1 MRIADRRRAL
11 HSAFHEYVRGVF
23 AETDKRSHALRA
35 TRVLWL
41 RGLAS
46 GMRRQLVAKLKR
58 LT

>member
-1 MRIADRRRAL
+1 MSLVVRRRAL

-23 AETDKRSHALRA
+23 AETAKRSPALRA

-41 RGLAS
+41 RSLAS
-46 GMRRQLVAKLKR
+46 GLRRQLVPKLKR

>member
-1 MRIADRRRAL
+1 MRVVVRRRAL

-23 AETDKRSHALRA
+23 ADTAKHSHALRA

-41 RGLAS
+41 RSLAG

>member
-1 MRIADRRRAL
+1 MRLVVRRRAL

-23 AETDKRSHALRA
+23 AETAKRSPALRA

-41 RGLAS
+41 RSLAG

>member
-1 MRIADRRRAL
+1 MALVARRRAL

-23 AETDKRSHALRA
+23 AETAKRSPALRA

-41 RGLAS
+41 RGLAG

-58 LT
+58 MT

>member
-1 MRIADRRRAL
+1 MRPLVRPRAL

-23 AETDKRSHALRA
+23 AATAKRSHALRA

-41 RGLAS
+41 RSLAG

-58 LT
+58 MT